1 MALLLL
7 VPHVRLSQCYIPKCC
22 AASTGGREPP
32 QVTARYMTLDKVSV
46 VSPRDPQSAIATCGE
61 IARLFQIFSSSTGN
75 QRPGRPSHRIAQ
87 GIQMHR
93 AWACE
98 ITVVLM
104 RGAARS
110 RPRRLVVQ
118 SCSRSRT
125 NVYIS
130 NLISREMKHRHSYA
144 VPQAAR

>member
-1 MALLLL
+1 MKQRRSSDRDGVVVVGAACTSLAVLHPKVLRCKHRWTRTTTGDSAL
-7 VPHVRLSQCYIPKCC
+7 HAVRLLGCFKS
-22 AASTGGREPP
+22 SR
-32 QVTARYMTLDKVSV
+32 
-46 VSPRDPQSAIATCGE
+46 PRPATSAPADHRIA
-61 IARLFQIFSSSTGN
+61 
-75 QRPGRPSHRIAQ
+75 SHRLAQ